1 MSGLRSQPGTA
12 RDKVFATSGRSSIA
26 VRGFAGLV
34 VAIAIASTWSDP
46 VAHVDAAWGFGAVI
60 AIGELLR
67 ITYPTGRV
75 QAPLALSGG
84 LAYALLCS
92 LQKFE
97 SITPSHVITVAAIG
111 MVVGAVPH
119 AVAKR
124 AVDADGIA
132 QRVLVVAAVAGF
144 HCFGPAQLLSDA
156 PRDRPLQALV
166 MFGALVV
173 GFLVDRAVMA
183 VLMLGR
189 GGTSFVRQF
198 ANEVRLA
205 PGIAL
210 SVAVT
215 AVALAIASQIIPPLW
230 AIPLFSIPLVLT
242 QTSYRRYNGARA
254 TYAQTIEALSRAT
267 ELAGYTTLGHA
278 RRVADL
284 SVRVGTALDLSPV
297 QLSALEQAALL
308 HDLGQMTLP
317 HPLPGG
323 VTATLPLGQRQELAT
338 AGARLIEEAL
348 VPGDIA
354 TVVGRQADDP
364 GVVSA
369 DTPVASRIIAV
380 ANAYD
385 DLRHGLGVQVSDDEV
400 VREISADTESRYD
413 PAVVRAVVDEINV
426 RRHPRVGGWLA
437 PATRNS

>member
-1 MSGLRSQPGTA
+1 
-12 RDKVFATSGRSSIA
+12 
-26 VRGFAGLV
+26 
-34 VAIAIASTWSDP
+34 
-46 VAHVDAAWGFGAVI
+46 
-60 AIGELLR
+60 
-67 ITYPTGRV
+67 
-75 QAPLALSGG
+75 LALSGG
-84 LAYALLCS
+84 LAYALLCTLPRFS
-92 LQKFE
+92 GTSVSQ
-97 SITPSHVITVAAIG
+97 VVTVAAIG
-111 MVVGAVPH
+111 MLVGAIPH
-119 AVAKR
+119 AVAGR

-132 QRVLVVAAVAGF
+132 QRVLVVSAVAVF
-144 HCFGPAQLLSDA
+144 HCHGPAQLLPEA
-156 PRDRPLQALV
+156 LREELPWQALI

-198 ANEVRLA
+198 VNEVGVA

-215 AVALAIASQIIPPLW
+215 AVELAIACQLMGPRW

-242 QTSYRRYNGARA
+242 QTSYRRYQGARA

-284 SVRVGTALDLSPV
+284 SVRLGTALNLSPV

-323 VTATLPLGQRQELAT
+323 ATAVLPPGQRRELAA

-354 TVVGRQADDP
+354 DVVGQQADDP
-364 GVVSA
+364 GPGSA
-369 DTPVASRIIAV
+369 EPPVASRIIAV

-385 DLRHGLGVQVSDDEV
+385 DLKCGLGVQASDDAV
-400 VREISADTESRYD
+400 VREISAHTESRYD
-413 PAVVRAVVDEINV
+413 PAIVRALADELND
-426 RRHPRVGGWLA
+426 RSHQRLNGRLA
-437 PATRNS
+437 PAAQSN